1 MILWFL
7 RVLTYL
13 KLCCF
18 TIFLIVN
25 TFSWVSLVFVVW
37 IFYCFPFTNKWI
49 LSTLNVFE
57 LLIDMISLQDK
68 IFSVWLLSHFC
79 IIFFSNQN
87 LKAYQTRLKT
97 LLCCYKGAF
106 CTVVFGYIIN
116 IVVTLIS
123 QGFFSVI
130 CQKEKLS

>member
-18 TIFLIVN
+18 TIFLIVTGN
-25 TFSWVSLVFVVW
+25 TFSWVSLVYVVW
-37 IFYCFPFTNKWI
+37 IFYCFPLTNKWI

-68 IFSVWLLSHFC
+68 MCGFYFTFAWSSFQIRTSKLIRQDLRLYYAAIRGHFV
-79 IIFFSNQN
+79 
-87 LKAYQTRLKT
+87 L
-97 LLCCYKGAF
+97 
-106 CTVVFGYIIN
+106 GYIIN

>member
-25 TFSWVSLVFVVW
+25 TFSWVSLVYVVR

-57 LLIDMISLQDK
+57 LLIDMIRYFLCGFYLTFALSSFQIRTSKLIRQD
-68 IFSVWLLSHFC
+68 LRLYYAALRGHFV
-79 IIFFSNQN
+79 
-87 LKAYQTRLKT
+87 L
-97 LLCCYKGAF
+97 
-106 CTVVFGYIIN
+106 GYIIN